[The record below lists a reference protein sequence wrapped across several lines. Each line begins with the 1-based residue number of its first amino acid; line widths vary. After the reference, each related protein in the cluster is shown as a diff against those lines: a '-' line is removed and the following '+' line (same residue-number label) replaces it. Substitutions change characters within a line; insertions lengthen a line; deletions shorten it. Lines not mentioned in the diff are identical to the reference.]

1 MKRIMMAAVALICMT
16 ISLVFFSACH
26 SEKTTT
32 TEVVT
37 YSVDPAVSSSDITEK
52 LVALSITN
60 YYGDVIKP
68 IVVAANGADVS
79 NKIIEACDKVYE
91 SHSKYTTLTGTV
103 TITKT
108 VGDGKPITL
117 KVYKYPYSK

>member
-1 MKRIMMAAVALICMT
+1 MALGMT
-16 ISLVFFSACH
+16 S
-26 SEKTTT
+26 
-32 TEVVT
+32 
-37 YSVDPAVSSSDITEK
+37 
-52 LVALSITN
+52 

-68 IVVAANGADVS
+68 IVVASQGADVS
-79 NKIIEACDKVYE
+79 DKIIEACDKVYE

-108 VGDGKPITL
+108 VGEGKPTTL

>member
-32 TEVVT
+32 TELVE
-37 YSVDPAVSSSDITEK
+37 YSAVCRVSGSGTEE
-52 LVALSITN
+52 LVALGISGEYGKVIESI
-60 YYGDVIKP
+60 VS
-68 IVVAANGADVS
+68 AANGADVS
-79 NKIIEACDKVYE
+79 DKIIAACDKVYE

-108 VGDGKPITL
+108 VGEGEATTL
-117 KVYKYPYSK
+117 KVYTYPYSK

>member
-32 TEVVT
+32 TEVVEYSAV
-37 YSVDPAVSSSDITEK
+37 YSVSGSGTEE
-52 LVALSITN
+52 LVALGIRGE
-60 YYGDVIKP
+60 YGKVIEP
-68 IVVAANGADVS
+68 IVSAANGADVS
-79 NKIIEACDKVYE
+79 DKLIEACDKVYE

-103 TITKT
+103 TLTKT
-108 VGDGKPITL
+108 VGDGKAITL